1 VEANSSPEEKIMKKL
16 TSLMLGM
23 ALVLGT
29 AALSFAAQEKAADSN
44 KAASTTTTTKKMK
57 KHHKKGAKKQN
68 ASATSSAKPAPAK

>member
-1 VEANSSPEEKIMKKL
+1 MKKL

-29 AALSFAAQEKAADSN
+29 AALSFAAQAKAADSN

-57 KHHKKGAKKQN
+57 KHHKKGAKN